1 MHIYV
6 NHSWPN
12 AGQNWLNFLGNPWV
26 QGGGGNIIG
35 FEKFKHYSSKIDFFT
50 KTFQNSMGN
59 AGHFSTYHYTFI
71 FAKI

>member
-26 QGGGGNIIG
+26 PGGGGNIIG
-35 FEKFKHYSSKIDFFT
+35 FEKFEHYTSKIDFF
-50 KTFQNSMGN
+50 
-59 AGHFSTYHYTFI
+59 
-71 FAKI
+71 